1 MIYLVCME
9 RIVLSVHG
17 FIDLLLR
24 KGHIDNRIFNT
35 MSMEEGTRL
44 HKWYQ
49 DKQGSEYF
57 PEEYLSHTFL
67 RGDYQIEL
75 SGRADGIIVYSD
87 TNVTIDEIKTTN
99 SSIKD
104 FYETQGN
111 WHLGQAKIYAY
122 IYMLD
127 HNLDI
132 IKVQLTYISQID
144 NTDLKQYIFAYTK
157 EDLKKDIDQLLD
169 QYISFYEVIQ
179 RIKVERQ
186 DSIRNLKF
194 PFASTRPG
202 QQEMMD
208 FVTDSI
214 QGGQINFCEA
224 KTGIGKTVSALYPS
238 IRALEK
244 RNLEKIF
251 YLTSKNSIK
260 KVAFDTLKTLE
271 KHKCKLKAVI
281 MTSKE
286 HICLNDKKR
295 HCNPDECPYAKDYY
309 DKINQVILNEIVKKN
324 IFNFEDIVSIAK
336 KYEVC
341 PFELQLDL
349 LNYVDV
355 IVGDYNY
362 LFDPRAKLIRFFENY
377 SQNPY
382 ILLVDEGHNLPQRV
396 RDMFSASID
405 YFEVLKLLKKYSKKK
420 SKYIKGVKERLSA
433 LADYFAEVELDRS
446 NSSWELVKEEEGVP
460 DKLVDLLHGFVMKG
474 KTFLKKSKEN
484 DDDFMNFYYE
494 VSAFLNLPNMD
505 DRYAYY
511 YRFHYKSK
519 ACLGF
524 SISCLDSRYLIKS
537 AYRAFVGGLVFSATL
552 TPREYFLNVLG
563 ANEDSKAL
571 YLPSPFS
578 RNNQLIM
585 ADPFISTKYKD
596 RSDSIARIA
605 RDIVETVT
613 KKKGNY
619 FIFFP
624 SFEYMSLIKDY
635 MDEYAQ
641 FDCFYQTSNMSEQA
655 RSVFL
660 HRFQKNPTRTTL
672 GFIVLG
678 GIFSE
683 GIDLVGDKLIG
694 AIIVSVGH
702 LKMSYLSDRQQAIIE
717 RELPSNGYSY
727 AYIYPGLNHVFQAA
741 GRVIR
746 GEKDKGVILFIG
758 KRYSYKIY
766 RDNLYKMYDSI
777 YKVNDRTIGKIVEE
791 FWRNHEDE

>member
-1 MIYLVCME
+1 
-9 RIVLSVHG
+9 
-17 FIDLLLR
+17 
-24 KGHIDNRIFNT
+24 
-35 MSMEEGTRL
+35 MEEGTRL

-67 RGDYQIEL
+67 KGDYQIEL
-75 SGRADGIIVYSD
+75 AGRADGIIIHSED
-87 TNVTIDEIKTTN
+87 NVTIDEIKTTN
-99 SSIKD
+99 SPID
-104 FYETQGN
+104 EFYETQGN
-111 WHLGQAKIYAY
+111 WHLGQAKIYAF
-122 IYMLD
+122 IYMFD

-157 EDLKKDIDQLLD
+157 EDLQKDIDELLS
-169 QYISFYEVIQ
+169 QYIDFYEVIQ
-179 RIKVERQ
+179 RIKMERQ
-186 DSIRNLKF
+186 NSIKNLTF
-194 PFASTRPG
+194 PFDSTRPG
-202 QQEMMD
+202 QKEMMD
-208 FVTDSI
+208 FVSDSI

-224 KTGIGKTVSALYPS
+224 KTGIGKTVSALYPA
-238 IRALEK
+238 IQALEK

-260 KVAFDTLKTLE
+260 KVAFDTLKQLE
-271 KHKCKLKAVI
+271 DNKCQLKAVI

-286 HICLNDKKR
+286 HICLNEKKR
-295 HCNPDECPYAKDYY
+295 HCNPDECIYAKNYY
-309 DKINQVILNEIVKKN
+309 DKINQVILSEIVKKN

-377 SQNPY
+377 APNPY

-405 YFEVLKLLKKYSKKK
+405 YFEVLKLLKKYSKNKTK
-420 SKYIKGVKERLSA
+420 GIKVVKERLSA
-433 LADYFAEVELDRS
+433 IADYFADVELDKS
-446 NSSWELVKEEEGVP
+446 SSSWEAIKEEKCVP
-460 DKLVDLLHGFVMKG
+460 DKLIDLLQGFILKG
-474 KTFLKKSKEN
+474 KSFLKKSKEN

-494 VSAFLNLPNMD
+494 VNAFLNLPESDN
-505 DRYAYY
+505 RYAYY
-511 YRFHYKSK
+511 YTFHSQSK
-519 ACLGF
+519 ACMGF
-524 SISCLDSRYLIKS
+524 TISCLDSRYLIQS
-537 AYRAFVGGLVFSATL
+537 AYKAFVGGLVFSATL

-563 ANEDSKAL
+563 ADKDSKSL
-571 YLPSPFS
+571 YLPSPFK
-578 RNNQLIM
+578 RENQLIM
-585 ADPFISTKYKD
+585 ANPYISTKYND
-596 RSDSIARIA
+596 RSDSIGHIA
-605 RDIVETVT
+605 KDIREIVT
-613 KKKGNY
+613 KKTGNY

-635 MDEYAQ
+635 IDEYS
-641 FDCFYQTSNMSEQA
+641 DIECFYQTSNMSEDE
-655 RSVFL
+655 RSIFL
-660 HRFQKNPTRTTL
+660 HRFQKNPSKTTL

-702 LKMSYLSDRQQAIIE
+702 LRMSYLSDRLQNIIE
-717 RELPSNGYSY
+717 KESPSKGYSY
-727 AYIYPGLNHVFQAA
+727 AYLYPGLNHVFQAA

-746 GEKDKGVILFIG
+746 GENDKGVILFIG
-758 KRYSYKIY
+758 KRYTYSVYKN
-766 RDNLYKMYDSI
+766 NLYEMYDSI
-777 YKVNDRTIGKIVEE
+777 YKVNDQSIGKIVEE
-791 FWRNHEDE
+791 FWRSHENE